1 MLAIFYLGGSWS
13 LYIAHDP
20 AYTYTM
26 KIYLG
31 ADHQG
36 YAMKTDVFAYLA
48 KHGYEVEDVSS
59 KELDPVDDFPEFAQ
73 MAALK
78 VIGDTDKDP
87 RAILICGGGQG
98 MAMAANRFRGIR
110 ASVIWDA
117 YEAKM
122 TRNDNDSNVLCL
134 PSRVLQADDAEW
146 QDIIDTWLKTPFA
159 NAARYRR
166 RNAQIDEL

>member
-1 MLAIFYLGGSWS
+1 
-13 LYIAHDP
+13 
-20 AYTYTM
+20 M

-36 YAMKTDVFAYLA
+36 FAMKERVFAYLA
-48 KHGYEVEDVSS
+48 KHGYDVEDVGD
-59 KELDPVDDFPEFAQ
+59 KELDPADDFPEFAQ
-73 MAALK
+73 MA
-78 VIGDTDKDP
+78 VMQIMGDDSKDP
-87 RAILICGGGQG
+87 RAILLCGGGQG
-98 MAMAANRFRGIR
+98 MCMAANRFRGIR

-134 PSRVLQADDAEW
+134 PSRVLEDDVAVW
-146 QDIIDTWLKTPFA
+146 KDIIDTWLSTPFA
-159 NAARYRR
+159 DAPRYKR